1 MKYKLFGKSGLRVS
15 EIALGTMTFGSQFG
29 WGNNKR
35 ACRRVFDKFS
45 DAGGNFID
53 TANYYTR
60 GTSETMLGEFIAKER
75 SRFVLATKYT
85 LSMNPKDPNASGNG
99 RKNMV
104 QAVEESLKRLKTDY
118 IDLYWM
124 HAWDGI
130 TPIEEV
136 MRTADD
142 LVRAGKILHFG
153 FSDTPAWVVSRA
165 NAIAEQRGW
174 TPAIGLQILY
184 NLARRDVE
192 QEYVPMAKELGLAIT
207 AWSPL
212 EMGVLTGKYLKG
224 AKQKWGS
231 KRRFDINEE
240 WGKEYLTE
248 KSLKI
253 AQVIVDISKE
263 IKRPAVQI
271 ALNWLR
277 QRGSIPIVG
286 AKTSKQLEE
295 NLGCVSWELDQK
307 LMKRLDN
314 ASQPNIGFPQAFLK
328 RDGIQEIIFGN
339 HKIS

>member
-1 MKYKLFGKSGLRVS
+1 MKYKLLGNSGLRVS
-15 EIALGTMTFGSQFG
+15 EISLGTMTFGGQFG

-35 ACRRVFDKFS
+35 ACRRVFDKFC

-60 GTSETMLGEFIAKER
+60 GTSETMLSEFIAKER
-75 SRFVLATKYT
+75 QGYVLASKYT

-104 QAVEESLKRLKTDY
+104 QALDASLKRLKTDY

-124 HAWDGI
+124 HAWDGV

-142 LVRAGKILHFG
+142 MVRAGKILHFG
-153 FSDTPAWVVSRA
+153 FSDTPAWVVARA
-165 NAIAEQRGW
+165 NTLAEARGW

-184 NLARRDVE
+184 NLARRGIE
-192 QEYVPMAKELGLAIT
+192 QEFVPMAKQLGLGIT

-231 KRRFDINEE
+231 KRRFDVNEE

-248 KSLKI
+248 KSQRI
-253 AQVIVDISKE
+253 AQVVVDIAKE
-263 IKRPAVQI
+263 IKRPAVQV

-277 QRGSIPIVG
+277 QKDAIPIVG

-295 NLGCVSWELDQK
+295 NLGCLTWELEPK
-307 LMKRLDN
+307 MVKRLDD
-314 ASQPNIGFPQAFLK
+314 ASKPSLGFPQGFLS
-328 RDGIQEIIFGN
+328 RDGIKDMIFGEN
-339 HKIS
+339 KIN